1 MNVYILN
8 TSFEKVAVVDTYQ
21 SLIWTKR
28 YYEPG
33 DFELYIPA
41 ESLLLQFLKQD
52 YYVMRDDDERVMIIE
67 KIEIKTDAENGDYFI
82 VTGQSLES
90 ILARRIIWTQFNWG
104 STNANVVAMIYQV
117 INENAI
123 NPSTLSTYR
132 KIPNLI
138 TKAPPYTKLANLTL
152 QRRGTSLQEFVTEI
166 AKEFG
171 LGWKI
176 TLSGSTMIF
185 SMFEG
190 SESIAVFSYDYDNL
204 LNTDYVNDKTN
215 YKNAALVLGEGEG
228 TARKSQYI
236 TPTATGINRR
246 EVYIDARD
254 ISSNDGEIG
263 TTEYNQIL
271 KQRGIDKM
279 TEYVAS
285 ETFEGEI
292 EPGTT
297 FQYKTDYDLGDIV
310 TVKNQ
315 YGIEAHPRI
324 VEIIEN
330 FDDTGH
336 KVVPAFETWEV

>member
-41 ESLLLQFLKQD
+41 DVSLLQYLKQD
-52 YYVMRDDDERVMIIE
+52 YYVIRDDDERVMIIE

-82 VTGQSLES
+82 VTGRSLES
-90 ILARRIIWTQFNWG
+90 ILARRIIWTQFNWSG
-104 STNANVVAMIYQV
+104 TNTNVVTMIYNLLSQNV
-117 INENAI
+117 ISPDN
-123 NPSTLSTYR
+123 LSTYR
-132 KIPNLI
+132 KIPNFTAETPPL
-138 TKAPPYTKLANLTL
+138 TKTATINL
-152 QRRGTSLQEFVTEI
+152 QRRGDTLQEFITEI

-171 LGWKI
+171 IGWKI
-176 TLSGSTMIF
+176 TLSGSTMKF
-185 SMFEG
+185 AMFEG
-190 SESIAVFSYDYDNL
+190 SESIATFSYEYDNL

-215 YKNAALVLGEGEG
+215 YKNAALILGEGEG

-236 TPTATGINRR
+236 TPTATGLNRR

-254 ISSNDGEIG
+254 ISSNDGEI
-263 TTEYNQIL
+263 TSAEYYQKL
-271 KQRGIDKM
+271 KQRGVDKM
-279 TEYVAS
+279 TEFVAS

-292 EPGTT
+292 EPSTT
-297 FQYKTDYDLGDIV
+297 FLYKKDYNLGDIV

-330 FDDTGH
+330 FDDTGY